1 MYACSGILFNHES
14 ERRGKEFVTRKV
26 TDGVARIKLG
36 KQKVLKLGNLD
47 ARRDWGFAGDY
58 VDAMWR
64 MLQQTTPDDYVVATG
79 QTWEVRELVRLA
91 FERVDLDYTK
101 YVELDPAFLRP
112 AEVDLLVGDPS
123 KAEKHLGW
131 KPKVSF
137 QQLVHRMVDADL
149 VRVKKEG

>member
-1 MYACSGILFNHES
+1 
-14 ERRGKEFVTRKV
+14 
-26 TDGVARIKLG
+26 LG